1 MYTRAYFPEDEKI
14 NIPEK
19 YNGNAFA
26 EDQSAPVGAEADSA
40 EPAMAHT
47 EPGEGGILGLLS
59 HLGGGLFPAIGRIG
73 HDLHI
78 GWEEILIIGIALFLF
93 LSKGGDRECA
103 IMLLLLL
110 VFQ

>member
-1 MYTRAYFPEDEKI
+1 MYTRAYFQEDEKI

-19 YNGNAFA
+19 YNGNAFTEGSGEPVVAEA
-26 EDQSAPVGAEADSA
+26 EDAQ
-40 EPAMAHT
+40 PAMANAEHR
-47 EPGEGGILGLLS
+47 GDGILGLFS

-73 HDLHI
+73 RDLHI